1 MGQEVGNPSL
11 APLLPW
17 QDELMLFEQG
27 AEHQK
32 LHLAVTTEQQ
42 SITRD
47 MTSEV
52 YHWDGKNEL
61 SNRRKESWVWARLW
75 AHSGMGEMSKLRH
88 N

>member
-1 MGQEVGNPSL
+1 M
-11 APLLPW
+11 
-17 QDELMLFEQG
+17 
-27 AEHQK
+27 
-32 LHLAVTTEQQ
+32 LAVTTEQQ